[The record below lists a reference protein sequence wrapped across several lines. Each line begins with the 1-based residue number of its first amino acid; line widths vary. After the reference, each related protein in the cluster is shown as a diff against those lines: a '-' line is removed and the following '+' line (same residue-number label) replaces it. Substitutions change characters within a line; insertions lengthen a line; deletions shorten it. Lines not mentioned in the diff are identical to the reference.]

1 MKLARTKF
9 RQIWGLP
16 LSHCDRSLEAG
27 TASTFGPP
35 VVTLYVAIGG
45 HFLFLKLPK

>member
-1 MKLARTKF
+1 MKLVRTMF

-35 VVTLYVAIGG
+35 VVTLYVAIGAI
-45 HFLFLKLPK
+45 FYF